1 MDCDLKLHIDFYSTA
16 LLGYSFIDM
25 QFEIE
30 EERANKINQSNF
42 RSEVIQ
48 YIKKFFGKDE
58 LNFVAVDG
66 SNDKHQSAEF
76 LSFYGGAY
84 GARGTLKLSEN
95 PPVIEYKRWEIE
107 RDVTMVAFVPIPYSQ
122 LGQII
127 DQNAEESFSITDK
140 DAIDI
145 THLDGP
151 MMQLAEIFL
160 AYNSATSSLTKVRF

>member
-1 MDCDLKLHIDFYSTA
+1 MANSYSDIYSAYHRVLNRSHGAWKGSVSERGEHARVFYNDFFKDLIVNN
-16 LLGYSFIDM
+16 G
-25 QFEIE
+25 
-30 EERANKINQSNF
+30 ERIHDSGF

-48 YIKKFFGKDE
+48 EIKDFFHGKDE

-107 RDVTMVAFVPIPYSQ
+107 QWPELFEKQTQPKI
-122 LGQII
+122 
-127 DQNAEESFSITDK
+127 
-140 DAIDI
+140 
-145 THLDGP
+145 
-151 MMQLAEIFL
+151 
-160 AYNSATSSLTKVRF
+160 